1 MILLSRLIKSHRT
14 AELNEKKVISI
25 RTLNRSEQGI
35 ILAPDTAIE
44 AEKRALLAN
53 AAEQAQ
59 KLLAA
64 ARAEARFIQE
74 EMDKQKNDWQEE
86 KQLITEQ
93 AVQQGYEQGLRDG
106 REKGFA
112 EYRESIHF
120 AAELVEASKADYQQR
135 VESSERT
142 ILELGIKVAEKI
154 LGKTISDHEEE
165 FIGIVKQA
173 VKQARD
179 ARDVELHVNP
189 LHYQNLLSHKDELLA
204 LFPKET
210 NFYIFPD
217 DDLSEESCLIESAN
231 GRMDASVDSQLLEV
245 KQKLVE
251 LLESE

>member
-1 MILLSRLIKSHRT
+1 MSRLIKSHRT
-14 AELNEKKVISI
+14 AELSEKKVISI
-25 RTLNRSEQGI
+25 RTLNRNEQGI
-35 ILAPDTAIE
+35 ILAPDTTVE
-44 AEKRALLAN
+44 AEKRALLAD

-59 KLLAA
+59 KLLAD
-64 ARAEARFIQE
+64 ARSEAKSIQE
-74 EMDKQKNDWQEE
+74 EIEKQKNAWQEE
-86 KQLITEQ
+86 KQLLVEQ
-93 AVQQGYEQGLRDG
+93 AMQQGYEQGLLDG

-112 EYRESIHF
+112 EYRESILF
-120 AAELVEASKADYQQR
+120 ASGLVESSRTDYQQR

-154 LGKTISDHEEE
+154 LGKTIHDHEEE

-173 VKQARD
+173 IKQARD

-189 LHYQNLLSHKDELLA
+189 VHYQNLLSHKEELLT

-217 DDLSEESCLIESAN
+217 DDLSEQSCLIESAN
-231 GRMDASVDSQLLEV
+231 GRIDASVDSQLLEI
-245 KQKLVE
+245 KQKLAE